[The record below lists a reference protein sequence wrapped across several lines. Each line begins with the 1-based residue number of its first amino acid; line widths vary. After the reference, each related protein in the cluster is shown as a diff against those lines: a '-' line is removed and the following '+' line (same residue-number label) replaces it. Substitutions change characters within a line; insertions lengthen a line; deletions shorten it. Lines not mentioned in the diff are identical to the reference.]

1 MTNKQADLELMLKEL
16 KLSTFIQNYN
26 AFSKQAGKENY
37 SYEEF
42 LKALA
47 EEELNQRIQNK
58 IKRLLALAKF
68 PPLKTLAEFVFED
81 VPELNKQQII
91 QLADCDFIEQ
101 SHNLCFL
108 GPTGV
113 GKTHLAMA
121 LGYEACKRKY
131 PTIFVPAAKL
141 VNELVEAKKEF
152 VLSKIQKKYSRFKLI
167 IIDELGYIPFS
178 KDGAQHLFQF
188 FSECYERQSIIVTT
202 NLEFSLWT
210 EFLGDLIMTSALLDR
225 FTHHC
230 QIFPIIE
237 TDSYRFKNRIKNP
250 SC

>member
-1 MTNKQADLELMLKEL
+1 MGKNYADLELMLKEL
-16 KLSTFIQNYN
+16 RLSTFIQNYR
-26 AFSKQAGKENY
+26 AFSFQAGKENY
-37 SYEEF
+37 SYEDF
-42 LKALA
+42 LKTLVD
-47 EEELNQRIQNK
+47 EELGQRTQNK
-58 IKRLLALAKF
+58 IKRLIALAKF

-91 QLADCDFIEQ
+91 QLADGDFIEQ
-101 SHNLCFL
+101 SHNICFL

-131 PTIFVPAAKL
+131 STIFISAAKL

-152 VLSKIQKKYSRFKLI
+152 NLSKVQKKYSRFKLI

-188 FSECYERQSIIVTT
+188 FSECYECQSIIVTT
-202 NLEFSLWT
+202 NLEFSKWT
-210 EFLGDLIMTSALLDR
+210 EFLGDPVMTSALLDR

-230 QIFPIIE
+230 QIFPIKE
-237 TDSYRFKNRIKNP
+237 AESYRFRNRSKT
-250 SC
+250 